1 MAVANGSLSTS
12 TPLQSKMTTG
22 HPDASAVNCGLLTNC
37 ADESAMLR
45 IVAVSR

>member
-22 HPDASAVNCGLLTNC
+22 PPMPRLSNAAYSRTVRTNQQG
-37 ADESAMLR
+37 R
-45 IVAVSR
+45 IVPDRR